1 MLAACDARVQVVIY
15 TILQVSSPLPPSA
28 ESLFIPLTVILFQAV
43 LVHDQAVLCGP
54 VSSPERSFQ
63 LRLAAMRIV
72 VVRRGPTRH
81 EFAERAA
88 AVPGDWA
95 QWGGRGLRG

>member
-1 MLAACDARVQVVIY
+1 MYLHREFAVCSPCSHFLPGQSVHGPCCKMVQ
-15 TILQVSSPLPPSA
+15 PMG
-28 ESLFIPLTVILFQAV
+28 
-43 LVHDQAVLCGP
+43 GP
-54 VSSPERSFQ
+54 VSSPERSFE
-63 LRLAAMRIV
+63 LKLAAVRIV